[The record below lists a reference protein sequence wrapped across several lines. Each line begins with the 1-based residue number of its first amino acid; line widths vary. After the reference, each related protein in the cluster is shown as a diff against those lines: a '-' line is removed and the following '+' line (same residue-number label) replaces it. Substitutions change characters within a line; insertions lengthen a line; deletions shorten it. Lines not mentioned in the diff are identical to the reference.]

1 MRVEAL
7 CKRKTSDSVV
17 TEDLLERVKDVVMML
32 EKDRTGLKQI
42 KIYYTNNCTYVK
54 VIEQ

>member
-17 TEDLLERVKDVVMML
+17 TNELLERIKEVVIML